1 MKKLFKILLWMITV
15 SAAIKAMAVALT
27 KIIGENTD
35 KEADEFK
42 LVALMGGRNY
52 ESVSSH
58 LRSGRVI
65 AAMGGVDID
74 LRQAHLDPEG
84 ARLNLRV
91 LAGGARVLV
100 CESWRVEVDHRVI
113 GGAAQIEIP
122 DPETLPDG
130 APILH
135 IDALTV
141 GGGLVIANAES
152 ESHVVRSST

>member
-1 MKKLFKILLWMITV
+1 MKKLFKILLWMI
-15 SAAIKAMAVALT
+15 AAEVVMKATALALT
-27 KIIGENTD
+27 RIIGEN
-35 KEADEFK
+35 ADEDADDFK
-42 LVALMGGRNY
+42 LVALMDGRSY
-52 ESVSSH
+52 ESVSTR

-65 AAMGGVDID
+65 VAMGGVDID
-74 LRQAHLDPEG
+74 LRQALLDPEG
-84 ARLNLRV
+84 ARLDLRV

-100 CESWRVEVDHRVI
+100 CRSWRVEVDHRVI

-152 ESHVVRSST
+152 ESHAVRS

>member
-1 MKKLFKILLWMITV
+1 MKKLFKILFWMIAV
-15 SAAIKAMAVALT
+15 NAVMKATAVALT

-35 KEADEFK
+35 EKADEFA
-42 LVALMGGRNY
+42 LVALMDSRSY
-52 ESVSSH
+52 ESVSSR

-74 LRQAHLDPEG
+74 LRQAVLDPEG
-84 ARLNLRV
+84 ARLSLRV

-100 CESWRVEVDHRVI
+100 CKSWRVEVDHRVI

-152 ESHVVRSST
+152 ESHVVRS